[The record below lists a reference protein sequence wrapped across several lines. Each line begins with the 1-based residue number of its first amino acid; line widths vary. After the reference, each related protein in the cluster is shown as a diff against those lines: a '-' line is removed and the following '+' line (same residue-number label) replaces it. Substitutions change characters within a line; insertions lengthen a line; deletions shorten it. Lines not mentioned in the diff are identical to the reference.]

1 MNQKC
6 SKFYFSQCCVQIQ
19 DTLGRKGKG
28 PKEES
33 LVWHSITNW
42 QIFDKQIWFMSDD
55 DDDSW
60 SRRSTNLNRVHDRK
74 VVLNLFCFKYR
85 NIVFWTLLCRQIF
98 VLWSIVPLADFFI
111 SFYFERLDSYAF
123 SDTFLHNVPCP
134 GNVVS
139 KFRKQDVSRR
149 LRTPTIEY
157 RSISN

>member
-19 DTLGRKGKG
+19 DTLGRKGKR

-74 VVLNLFCFKYR
+74 VVLNLSASSTGTLCSELFCAGKYL
-85 NIVFWTLLCRQIF
+85 FC
-98 VLWSIVPLADFFI
+98 VPLADFFI
-111 SFYFERLDSYAF
+111 SFYFERLDFYAF
-123 SDTFLHNVPCP
+123 SDTFLHTVPCP